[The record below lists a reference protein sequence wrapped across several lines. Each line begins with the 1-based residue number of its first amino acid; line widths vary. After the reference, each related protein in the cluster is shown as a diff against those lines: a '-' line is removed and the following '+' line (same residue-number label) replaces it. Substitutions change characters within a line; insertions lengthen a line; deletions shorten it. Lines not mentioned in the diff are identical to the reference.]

1 MRGWG
6 AARQVLRRVVASLLV
21 LGAVSTAA
29 PAIDIELADVASDR
43 VERQRAY
50 ARGATPLVGTPDLAS
65 LEQRL
70 AAKGLTKGNPIFLRV
85 FKETSELEVWMQRD
99 SDKTFVL
106 LDTYPICH
114 WTGTIGPKIK
124 EGDRQ
129 SPEGF
134 YTVRWQQTRLVGRWQ
149 KAFNLGFPNH
159 YDQING
165 RTGSHILVHGGC
177 SSVGCYAMTEQ
188 VQDEIFALASAAIA
202 KGQHRFHVHAF
213 PFRMTDENLE
223 RYKYHLWNDFW
234 RDLKAGYD
242 AFERTRLPP
251 RVAIC
256 EQRYQIS
263 DGDPEDAGNPAA
275 HNLLRPPSAAKGEAD
290 VSYRAPRCEIE
301 GERTRTARHTP
312 SAAVERDDAPDV
324 AAKPAVAAPPARSK
338 PKARV
343 TPPAVADDEDPP
355 AKPAKRV
362 RASSRP
368 ATGGQS
374 SGGGDDAAADTGLG
388 SRPAPGAPRVNASGG

>member
-1 MRGWG
+1 MRGWEAARRIVGHLLASALVAIAAATG
-6 AARQVLRRVVASLLV
+6 AA
-21 LGAVSTAA
+21 
-29 PAIDIELADVASDR
+29 AIDIELTDVASDR

-50 ARGATPLVGTPDLAS
+50 ARGATPLSGTPDLAS
-65 LEQRL
+65 LDQRL
-70 AAKGLTKGNPIFLRV
+70 AAKGLAKGNPIFIRV
-85 FKETSELEVWMQRD
+85 FKETSELEVWMQRE

-114 WTGTIGPKIK
+114 WTGTIGPKIR

-188 VQDEIFALASAAIA
+188 VQDEIFSLASAAIA

-223 RYKYHLWNDFW
+223 RHKYHLWSDFW

-242 AFERTRLPP
+242 SFERTRQPP

-256 EQRYQIS
+256 EQRYQIA
-263 DGDPEDAGNPAA
+263 DGDPDDAGNPNA
-275 HNLLRPPSAAKGEAD
+275 HNLLRPPPQSKTEPEIG
-290 VSYRAPRCEIE
+290 YRPPRCEIE
-301 GERTRTARHTP
+301 GERTRTARQTSTTVEADEP
-312 SAAVERDDAPDV
+312 GQPARAKPRTRAAAAATEDEPAQSKPAKKVR
-324 AAKPAVAAPPARSK
+324 AKPA
-338 PKARV
+338 
-343 TPPAVADDEDPP
+343 
-355 AKPAKRV
+355 
-362 RASSRP
+362 ASGNGVQSP
-368 ATGGQS
+368 ATG
-374 SGGGDDAAADTGLG
+374 DDSADGGLG
-388 SRPAPGAPRVNASGG
+388 NRPNPSAPRVLSNGG